1 MNHRVLVIA
10 VGSAWALGHSGYAS
24 EDVTFFERDIR
35 PLLEAQCLDC
45 HAVGDQRKI
54 KGGLRLDHQA
64 GWQIGGESGAALVPG
79 KPEESLLIRAI
90 RYRDPDLQMPPKK
103 KLSKHQIALLEK
115 WVALDAPDPRTGIPS
130 GAGLTNDEAELDLE
144 VERQFW
150 SFQAPQKVTLPLHPS
165 AESAIDALALAKLK
179 DRGLKRTGPASPL
192 KLIRRA
198 AFGLTGLPPASQDF
212 ARKGPDAYERQLD
225 RWLASPRY
233 GERWGRHWLDVA
245 RYSDSNGM
253 DENMAHTSA
262 YRFRDYVIDAFNRDL
277 PFDQFAIEQLAGD
290 LLGTEQPAHKIA
302 TGFLSVGP
310 KMLAC
315 DDPVKM
321 RMDIVDEQVDTVG
334 RAFLG
339 MTFGCARCHDHKFDP
354 ISIEDYYGL
363 AGIFRSTKTMINY
376 KVVAKWHEYDLTP
389 ADVSKVHKEIE
400 SLQNRADNKE
410 NKNLTEDQRK
420 ALRVRAKA
428 LEKSVPPR
436 TRVMGVT
443 ENEVED
449 VQVHLRGNYLTLG
462 DTAPRRIPVVFKSDA
477 VSEHLPDTESGRL
490 QLAHWLVSRDNPLTA
505 RVLVNR
511 LWRWHFGQGLVR
523 STDNF
528 GKLGSLPD
536 NQELLD
542 YLAVDFMH
550 HGWSVKW
557 LQRQL
562 MSSATYR
569 MAVTSGASETIDPDN
584 HFMARQNRRRMEAEV
599 LHDSLR
605 HLSGLLDLQMHGQLL
620 KDQPGKYINRG
631 HIDDYFKTPRRAVY
645 LPIMRSGLYDAF
657 VAFDMADP
665 SMSNGDRR
673 ESVVAPQS
681 LYLMNGELVHEASQA
696 IIKRAPR
703 PEQERLAWLYLQIL
717 NRPMRPEERAR
728 DLAFVDSYPNDQG
741 WQALARVIF
750 ASNEFLYID

>member
-1 MNHRVLVIA
+1 
-10 VGSAWALGHSGYAS
+10 
-24 EDVTFFERDIR
+24 
-35 PLLEAQCLDC
+35 
-45 HAVGDQRKI
+45 
-54 KGGLRLDHQA
+54 
-64 GWQIGGESGAALVPG
+64 
-79 KPEESLLIRAI
+79 
-90 RYRDPDLQMPPKK
+90 
-103 KLSKHQIALLEK
+103 
-115 WVALDAPDPRTGIPS
+115 
-130 GAGLTNDEAELDLE
+130 
-144 VERQFW
+144 
-150 SFQAPQKVTLPLHPS
+150 
-165 AESAIDALALAKLK
+165 
-179 DRGLKRTGPASPL
+179 
-192 KLIRRA
+192 
-198 AFGLTGLPPASQDF
+198 
-212 ARKGPDAYERQLD
+212 
-225 RWLASPRY
+225 
-233 GERWGRHWLDVA
+233 
-245 RYSDSNGM
+245 
-253 DENMAHTSA
+253 
-262 YRFRDYVIDAFNRDL
+262 
-277 PFDQFAIEQLAGD
+277 
-290 LLGTEQPAHKIA
+290 
-302 TGFLSVGP
+302 
-310 KMLAC
+310 
-315 DDPVKM
+315 
-321 RMDIVDEQVDTVG
+321 
-334 RAFLG
+334 
-339 MTFGCARCHDHKFDP
+339 
-354 ISIEDYYGL
+354 
-363 AGIFRSTKTMINY
+363 
-376 KVVAKWHEYDLTP
+376 
-389 ADVSKVHKEIE
+389 
-400 SLQNRADNKE
+400 
-410 NKNLTEDQRK
+410 
-420 ALRVRAKA
+420 
-428 LEKSVPPR
+428 
-436 TRVMGVT
+436 MGVT

-462 DTAPRRIPVVFKSDA
+462 DIAPRRIPVVFKSET

-550 HGWSVKW
+550 HGWSIKW

-562 MSSATYR
+562 MTSATYR
-569 MAVTSGASETIDPDN
+569 MAVTNSASETIDPDN

-605 HLSGLLDLQMHGQLL
+605 HLSGLFDLQMYGQLL

-681 LYLMNGELVHEASQA
+681 LYLLNGELVHEASQA

-703 PEQERLAWLYLQIL
+703 PEQERLAWLYLEIL

-728 DLAFVDSYPNDQG
+728 DQAFVDSYPNDQG
-741 WQALARVIF
+741 WQALARVLF